1 MEIEEMQALWSDLTN
16 QLDHQKKL
24 TDKIIMDMTQQRY
37 SNKFRT
43 ITTME
48 TIGSIVCFGMG
59 IYILVNFYKLDTWYL
74 MACGILTILFVFC
87 LPILALRA
95 LRKIQNINIKNKNFK
110 EVLLDYT
117 NAKNHL
123 MTIQKGAVIAS
134 FIIMI
139 TASGVFAKIWSNK
152 DFFMVERNIWANLSI
167 VVALLFVSFCSFW
180 GYRSY
185 SRLTN
190 SAENIL
196 KDLE

>member
-24 TDKIIMDMTQQRY
+24 TDKIIMDMTQERY
-37 SNKFRT
+37 SKKFKT
-43 ITTME
+43 ITNME
-48 TIGSIVCFGMG
+48 TLGAIVCFVLG
-59 IYILVNFYKLDTWYL
+59 IYILVNFHKLDTWYL
-74 MACGILTILFVFC
+74 MTCGALTILFVFG
-87 LPILALRA
+87 LPFLALRA
-95 LRKIQNINIKNKNFK
+95 LRKIQNINIKNKNYK

-117 NAKNHL
+117 KAKNHL

-152 DFFMVERNIWANLSI
+152 DFFTVERNIWANLSI
-167 VVALLFVSFCSFW
+167 LLALIFVSFTSYW
-180 GYRSY
+180 GFRSY
-185 SRLTN
+185 SKLTN
-190 SAENIL
+190 SAGNIL

>member
-24 TDKIIMDMTQQRY
+24 TDKIIMDMTQERY
-37 SNKFRT
+37 SKKFKT
-43 ITTME
+43 ITNME
-48 TIGSIVCFGMG
+48 TLGAIVCFVLG
-59 IYILVNFYKLDTWYL
+59 IYILVNFHKLDTWYL
-74 MACGILTILFVFC
+74 MTCGTLTILFVFG
-87 LPILALRA
+87 LPFLALRA
-95 LRKIQNINIKNKNFK
+95 LRKIQNINIKNKNYK

-117 NAKNHL
+117 KAKNHL

-152 DFFMVERNIWANLSI
+152 DFFTVERNIWANLSI
-167 VVALLFVSFCSFW
+167 LLALIFVSFTSYW
-180 GYRSY
+180 GFRSY
-185 SRLTN
+185 SKLTN
-190 SAENIL
+190 SAGNIL